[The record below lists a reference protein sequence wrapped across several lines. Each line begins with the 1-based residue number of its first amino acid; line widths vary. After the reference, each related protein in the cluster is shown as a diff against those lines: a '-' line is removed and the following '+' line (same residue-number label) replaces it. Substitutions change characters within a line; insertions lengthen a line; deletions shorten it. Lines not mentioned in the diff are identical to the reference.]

1 MSGMLVLRNK
11 RGRAFGL
18 RSLGRM
24 CQAPVA
30 EFPTKLSNER
40 HRSVAERNSSRS
52 GGTDSGLVAHTNVR
66 VVRRD
71 DADDGGVEDVGRDD
85 NTLSD
90 NSAVEVLGVV

>member
-1 MSGMLVLRNK
+1 
-11 RGRAFGL
+11 
-18 RSLGRM
+18 M

-52 GGTDSGLVAHTNVR
+52 SGADSGLVARTNVR

-71 DADDGGVEDVGRDD
+71 DADDGGVENVRRDD
-85 NTLSD
+85 NTLSND
-90 NSAVEVLGVV
+90 SAIEVLGVV

>member
-1 MSGMLVLRNK
+1 MLVLWNK
-11 RGRAFGL
+11 RRRAFGL

-52 GGTDSGLVAHTNVR
+52 SGADSGLVACTNVR

-71 DADDGGVEDVGRDD
+71 DADDGGIEDVGGDD
-85 NTLSD
+85 NTIRND
-90 NSAVEVLGVV
+90 SAIEVLGIV